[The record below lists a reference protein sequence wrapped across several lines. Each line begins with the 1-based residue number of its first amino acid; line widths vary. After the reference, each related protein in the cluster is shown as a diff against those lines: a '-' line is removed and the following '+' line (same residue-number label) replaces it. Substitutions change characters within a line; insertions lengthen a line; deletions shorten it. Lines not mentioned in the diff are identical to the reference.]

1 MGGRPK
7 AVFEY
12 YKQKLQEYGYDLER
26 IGRAYIVLNED
37 KIVFSARNYGE
48 LRAFLIGL
56 EIEDKTRALEGA
68 KE

>member
-1 MGGRPK
+1 MGRRSK

-12 YKQKLQEYGYDLER
+12 YKQKLQEYGYALER

-37 KIVFSARNYGE
+37 KIVVFSARNYGE

-56 EIEDKTRALEGA
+56 EIEDRRNKAKGA
-68 KE
+68 